1 MDENTETPLKLLTRI
16 MKIQNTQL
24 LKSIAKEINVPEEE
38 LLDKFLKT
46 NYYTPRMIISKQC
59 EERQRYMIR

>member
-1 MDENTETPLKLLTRI
+1 MDENTETPLKFLTRI

-24 LKSIAKEINVPEEE
+24 LKSIAKEIEVPEEE

-46 NYYTPRMIISKQC
+46 NY
-59 EERQRYMIR
+59 

>member
-16 MKIQNTQL
+16 MKNQNIHL
-24 LKSIAKEINVPEEE
+24 LKSIAKEIEVPEEE
-38 LLDKFLKT
+38 LLEKFLKT
-46 NYYTPRMIISKQC
+46 NYYTPRVILSKQC